1 MDEIKALIKA
11 NGLKL
16 YEVYY
21 RMGWSESQ
29 FERRLRR
36 GLTMEEQEKLE
47 RTIEEL
53 KEEKHGELLPDVERN
68 QRQ

>member
-21 RMGWSESQ
+21 RMGMSESA
-29 FERRLRR
+29 FERRMKTGFSL
-36 GLTMEEQEKLE
+36 EEQEKIQ
-47 RTIEEL
+47 RAIEEL
-53 KEEKHGELLPDVERN
+53 KEEKHGELFPDVE
-68 QRQ
+68 

>member
-29 FERRLRR
+29 FERRLKR
-36 GLTMEEQEKLE
+36 GLTAEEQENLQ

-53 KEEKHGELLPDVERN
+53 KEEKHGELFPDVERN
-68 QRQ
+68 QR

>member
-21 RMGWSESQ
+21 HIGWSESQ
-29 FERRLRR
+29 FERRLKR
-36 GLTMEEQEKLE
+36 GLTAEEQEKIQKV
-47 RTIEEL
+47 IEEL
-53 KEEKHGELLPDVERN
+53 KEEKHGELLPDVE
-68 QRQ
+68 

>member
-21 RMGWSESQ
+21 RMGWSADQ

-36 GLTMEEQEKLE
+36 GFTAEEQEKIQK
-47 RTIEEL
+47 TIEEL
-53 KEEKHGELLPDVERN
+53 KEEKHGESNVPLA
-68 QRQ
+68 

>member
-21 RMGWSESQ
+21 RMNLSEEQ
-29 FERRLRR
+29 FKRRLKR
-36 GLTMEEQEKLE
+36 GLTAEEQ
-47 RTIEEL
+47 
-53 KEEKHGELLPDVERN
+53 
-68 QRQ
+68 

>member
-21 RMGWSESQ
+21 RMNLSEEQ
-29 FERRLRR
+29 FKRRLKR
-36 GLTMEEQEKLE
+36 GLTAEEQEKIQ
-47 RTIEEL
+47 RVIEEL
-53 KEEKHGELLPDVERN
+53 LEEKHGEHNVPLT
-68 QRQ
+68 

>member
-29 FERRLRR
+29 FERRLKR

-53 KEEKHGELLPDVERN
+53 KEEKHGRNERL
-68 QRQ
+68 

>member
-1 MDEIKALIKA
+1 MDEVKTLIKA

-29 FERRLRR
+29 FERRLKR

-53 KEEKHGELLPDVERN
+53 KEEKHGELFPDVEQY
-68 QRQ
+68 QR

>member
-21 RMGWSESQ
+21 RMNLSEEQ
-29 FERRLRR
+29 FKRRLKR
-36 GLTMEEQEKLE
+36 GLTADEQEKIQ
-47 RTIEEL
+47 RVIEEL
-53 KEEKHGELLPDVERN
+53 LEEKHGEHNVPLA
-68 QRQ
+68 

>member
-21 RMGWSESQ
+21 HIGWSESQ

-36 GLTMEEQEKLE
+36 GFTAEEQEKIQKA
-47 RTIEEL
+47 IEEL
-53 KEEKHGELLPDVERN
+53 KEEKHGESNVPIA
-68 QRQ
+68 

>member
-21 RMGWSESQ
+21 YIGWSESQ

-36 GLTMEEQEKLE
+36 GFTAEEQEKIQK
-47 RTIEEL
+47 TIEEL
-53 KEEKHGELLPDVERN
+53 KEEKHGELLPGVERN

>member
-1 MDEIKALIKA
+1 MDEVKALIKA

-21 RMGWSESQ
+21 RMGLSESQ

-36 GLTMEEQEKLE
+36 GLTIEEQENLQ

-53 KEEKHGELLPDVERN
+53 KEEKHGELLPDVE
-68 QRQ
+68 QY

>member
-21 RMGWSESQ
+21 RMNLSEEQ
-29 FERRLRR
+29 FKRRLRR
-36 GLTMEEQEKLE
+36 GLTAEEQEKIQ
-47 RTIEEL
+47 RVIEEL
-53 KEEKHGELLPDVERN
+53 LEEKHGEHNVPLT
-68 QRQ
+68 